1 MLSIKKPSKAK
12 RALLPRKSDHT
23 KQFDKDWEKLT
34 HSGKQ
39 DMQRL
44 KQAMMLVIA
53 NEGALPEEW
62 LDHELQGE
70 WADHRECHAKG
81 DLLLIYRLESDSVI
95 FVRAG
100 THSELFGR

>member
-1 MLSIKKPSKAK
+1 MVSINKQATAK
-12 RALLPRKSDHT
+12 RAPLPRKSDYTRH
-23 KQFDKDWEKLT
+23 FVKDWERLV

-44 KQAMMLVIA
+44 KDAMLLLIA
-53 NEGALPEEW
+53 NNGPLPAEW
-62 LDHELQGE
+62 VDHELGGD

-81 DLLLIYRLESDSVI
+81 DLLLIYKLNADGVI

>member
-1 MLSIKKPSKAK
+1 MVSTNKPAKAK
-12 RALLPRKSDHT
+12 RAPLPRKADYT
-23 KQFDKDWEKLT
+23 RQFGKDWEKLT

-44 KQAMMLVIA
+44 KEAMLLLIA
-53 NEGALPEEW
+53 NDGPLPPEW

-70 WADHRECHAKG
+70 WSDHRECHAKG
-81 DLLLIYRLESDSVI
+81 DLLLIYKLEADSVI

>member
-1 MLSIKKPSKAK
+1 MLSIKKPAKAK
-12 RALLPRKSDHT
+12 RAPLPRKSDHT
-23 KQFDKDWEKLT
+23 RQFGKDWEKLT
-34 HSGKQ
+34 PSGKQ

-44 KQAMMLVIA
+44 KEAMLLLIA
-53 NEGALPEEW
+53 NEGPLPADW
-62 LDHELQGE
+62 LDHELAGE

-81 DLLLIYRLESDSVI
+81 DLLLIYRLQADSVV

>member
-1 MLSIKKPSKAK
+1 MTSIKKPAKAK
-12 RALLPRKSDHT
+12 RAPLPRKSDYT
-23 KQFDKDWEKLT
+23 RQFGKDWEKLS

-44 KQAMMLVIA
+44 KQAMLLLIA
-53 NEGALPEEW
+53 NEAPLAAEW
-62 LDHELQGE
+62 LDHELGGE

-81 DLLLIYRLESDSVI
+81 DLLLIYRLQADSVI